1 MHTFCQQIERERR
14 VVGVDITVQKNRL
27 QKYKTTSSKP
37 PGHRKNWTWLQTRK
51 TNREK
56 QKNTKI
62 KSLEYKTSS
71 QHMKQRKTDAKRN
84 IGQLHSSH
92 IKGISCF

>member
-1 MHTFCQQIERERR
+1 MSTNREIEKRGR
-14 VVGVDITVQKNRL
+14 VVGVDITVQKNKL
-27 QKYKTTSSKP
+27 QKYK
-37 PGHRKNWTWLQTRK
+37 KNKLQTTRTQK
-51 TNREK
+51 KLDLVTDKENKHTN
-56 QKNTKI
+56 KNKN
-62 KSLEYKTSS
+62 SLEYKTSS